1 MLPLTLEDFTKAR
14 ARIEGRVHRTPLE
27 SSRLLGKE
35 IGAELHLKC
44 ENLQKTGSFKV
55 RGALNKLMQLDR
67 KSRAS
72 GVITVS
78 AGNHAQ
84 ALAWAAA
91 ETGTPCTVVMPANAS
106 RIKAEATAAYGA
118 EVLLH
123 GTIHDLFD
131 KAHELE
137 RERGLT
143 FIHPFDDPQIIAGAG
158 SAGLEI
164 LEQCPAVTTIVAA
177 IGGGGHIAGIAGATK
192 MSGSGV
198 RIIGVEPVGA
208 DTMRRSL
215 DAGHAVH
222 TDTVN
227 TIADGLAPPMAG
239 ELNYE
244 FVKECVEDVVL
255 VTDEEIA
262 EAMAL
267 LLSRAK
273 LLTEPAGAAA
283 MAALLVGRIQL
294 QSTDVVVAV
303 LSGGNIGLQDLTR
316 LLGDAAQAN

>member
-27 SSRLLGKE
+27 SSALLGKE

-67 KSRAS
+67 ESRAS

-91 ETGTPCTVVMPANAS
+91 ETGTPCTVVMPAKAS
-106 RIKAEATAAYGA
+106 KIKAEATAAYGA

-123 GTIHDLFD
+123 GTVHDLFD

-164 LEQCPAVTTIVAA
+164 LEQCPRVTTIVAA

-192 MSGSGV
+192 MLGSGV
-198 RIIGVEPVGA
+198 RIFGVEPVGA
-208 DTMRRSL
+208 NTMRRSL

-222 TDTVN
+222 ADTVN

-255 VTDEEIA
+255 VTDEEIV
-262 EAMAL
+262 ETMAL

-294 QSTDVVVAV
+294 QPTDVVVAV
-303 LSGGNIGLQDLTR
+303 LSGGNIGLEDLTR
-316 LLGDAAQAN
+316 LLGDTALAN

>member
-27 SSRLLGKE
+27 SSTLLGKE

-67 KSRAS
+67 ESRAS

-91 ETGTPCTVVMPANAS
+91 ETGTPSTVIMPANAS
-106 RIKAEATAAYGA
+106 RIKAEATTAYGA

-123 GTIHDLFD
+123 GTVHDVFD

-137 RERGLT
+137 RDRGLT

-164 LEQCPAVTTIVAA
+164 LEQCPRVTTIVAA

-192 MSGSGV
+192 MLGSGV

-208 DTMRRSL
+208 NTMRRSL

-222 TDTVN
+222 ADTVN

-255 VTDEEIA
+255 VTDEEIV

-294 QSTDVVVAV
+294 QPTDVVVAV
-303 LSGGNIGLQDLTR
+303 LSGGNIGLKDLTR
-316 LLGDAAQAN
+316 LLGDTALAN